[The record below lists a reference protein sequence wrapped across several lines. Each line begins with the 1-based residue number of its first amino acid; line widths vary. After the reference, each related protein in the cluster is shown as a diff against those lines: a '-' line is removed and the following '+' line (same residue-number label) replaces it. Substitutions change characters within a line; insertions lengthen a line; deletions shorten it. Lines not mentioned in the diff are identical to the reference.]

1 MEYNIEE
8 VSTRGIDKLG
18 SRDLQPNFP
27 LTEFVKECIYFS
39 EIVRR
44 KLEEEFISD
53 KNKGEELSEEEQYYI
68 DEIEAWID
76 KLKKEIYGFESEL
89 QKMNIRNKNIRNKN
103 IRNKLTIREER
114 ELLIKLEYRT
124 LKDKGVINLAPI
136 TLIQKSIMNMREEG
150 IRKKTPNINDL
161 ERILS
166 QIHTYYL
173 QEFLPFL
180 REAMEIV
187 EGVRTPS
194 EKEHFKK
201 REII

>member
-1 MEYNIEE
+1 MEYSIEE
-8 VSTRGIDKLG
+8 VSTRSIDELG

-27 LTEFVKECIYFS
+27 LTEFIKECIYFS

-89 QKMNIRNKNIRNKN
+89 QKMNIRNK
-103 IRNKLTIREER
+103 LTIREEK

-124 LKDKGVINLAPI
+124 LKDKGIINLAPI

>member
-1 MEYNIEE
+1 MEYSIEE
-8 VSTRGIDKLG
+8 VSTRGIDELG

-27 LTEFVKECIYFS
+27 LTEFIKECIYFS

-89 QKMNIRNKNIRNKN
+89 QKKN